1 MGKIT
6 AALLCMALMV
16 PGIMV
21 FAGASSGN
29 LPEESPGPVWS
40 KVNSYSFEMQ
50 IMPGSS
56 NSVLMDG
63 GSGTLPSP
71 GQRVG
76 LPPECREA
84 LSVVPGWLRDDLQLK
99 FRVLPHDQ
107 AVTLANLILDDEGNR
122 TMDEIAFVAAHLSRE
137 TIMNEYFFPSIIK
150 DNAELVYAHDEL
162 VPYATIVEKDDYTT
176 IVYNTEEGPL
186 ELPRDIYYW
195 YVVHPDLGDELPTY
209 VDPDYNYVE
218 DSPRDRDYGV
228 PPPRGKFWRDWF
240 FVHNKTGQPLLPD
253 LLNST
258 TTFLDGIRAVNT
270 WISESMTF
278 TSDNERPNQPVR
290 IYQKG
295 IGRCGEH
302 QDMRSAAGRA
312 ALLPIVPTSNNAEDH
327 VWNEFWKG
335 RWVHWD
341 GTYDRPYIYE
351 QGWGKT
357 LSSVWNQ
364 RGDGWTWDVTSRYT
378 DVCPLDVTVT
388 DQRGLPADGALVEI
402 KTEMYY
408 VEELKTTTNF
418 ATTDHTGK
426 LTFMLG
432 DERNYWGTADGG
444 ELGNDP
450 LTGDVAPREIA
461 MNTSAGT
468 EYSVSF
474 RLPKS
479 AESPKYTPL
488 PTGNS
493 GHFAFKA
500 NITYRVKDHITR
512 GKNAFTGDTFED
524 RGPGGDITAF
534 ILDQD
539 EMRAYSMGGPFV
551 APYYRERVEG
561 DQVEFTL
568 WNYEPYYLV
577 LWNGYSQRTVKTV
590 NVSVDIW
597 GFVESSIDMEP
608 GEEFELGELMEV
620 SGMAHGSQGIDEV
633 RVMVRNM
640 TDWME
645 AYVFQVDPSEYF
657 WNVDVPTTGFP
668 IGELEIW
675 AMATDGNH
683 THYSVATVMMV
694 DTRPPEVVIR
704 DASEGPYHVEDTI
717 TISGSVDDFGTIEE
731 LYYTVDGTTS
741 PATPIMVPSDGN
753 WFLTIDLYDIGYG
766 DHSITVFARD
776 ASGNTGSDTIELD
789 IGESEPPF
797 VRVLSPESGTL
808 VRKGEPVTFT
818 GEVFDNIEVSGLS
831 LSVDGGRTMDI
842 TSSIRPDGSFSHDM
856 GTNEAYL
863 QDGPHTISVTAL
875 DPSGNEFCVDREIII
890 DGTAPGII
898 FRTEEGR
905 LFGPHHPIPITG
917 ELEDENGI
925 GSFRWSLGS
934 LGPFDAADAV
944 SGGAFELY
952 LGEGLELPEGEVTL
966 TLHAEDTVGNSREL
980 ELDLFFDP
988 AGPTIELGE
997 VPELVLKGEDL
1008 RLTGSVF
1015 DESGLK
1021 EVEISADGLGV
1032 IRSIYGT
1039 GPLNIDEMIDTKA
1052 FPPGERT
1059 VRVRAVDSLGNEAVG
1074 EVTVSVVSLTT
1085 DSDDDGMP
1093 DWWEYMMGTD
1103 LLVDDS
1109 GLDPDGDGFTNLEE
1123 YRGSDGRG
1131 GNDDYTDPR
1140 DAGSHPSPVSG
1151 EEGGSSLSLV
1161 LLFLGIILVLGSI
1174 IFIFARIMKRG

>member
-1 MGKIT
+1 
-6 AALLCMALMV
+6 
-16 PGIMV
+16 
-21 FAGASSGN
+21 
-29 LPEESPGPVWS
+29 
-40 KVNSYSFEMQ
+40 
-50 IMPGSS
+50 
-56 NSVLMDG
+56 
-63 GSGTLPSP
+63 
-71 GQRVG
+71 
-76 LPPECREA
+76 
-84 LSVVPGWLRDDLQLK
+84 
-99 FRVLPHDQ
+99 
-107 AVTLANLILDDEGNR
+107 
-122 TMDEIAFVAAHLSRE
+122 
-137 TIMNEYFFPSIIK
+137 
-150 DNAELVYAHDEL
+150 
-162 VPYATIVEKDDYTT
+162 
-176 IVYNTEEGPL
+176 
-186 ELPRDIYYW
+186 
-195 YVVHPDLGDELPTY
+195 
-209 VDPDYNYVE
+209 
-218 DSPRDRDYGV
+218 
-228 PPPRGKFWRDWF
+228 
-240 FVHNKTGQPLLPD
+240 
-253 LLNST
+253 
-258 TTFLDGIRAVNT
+258 
-270 WISESMTF
+270 
-278 TSDNERPNQPVR
+278 
-290 IYQKG
+290 
-295 IGRCGEH
+295 
-302 QDMRSAAGRA
+302 
-312 ALLPIVPTSNNAEDH
+312 
-327 VWNEFWKG
+327 
-335 RWVHWD
+335 
-341 GTYDRPYIYE
+341 
-351 QGWGKT
+351 
-357 LSSVWNQ
+357 
-364 RGDGWTWDVTSRYT
+364 
-378 DVCPLDVTVT
+378 
-388 DQRGLPADGALVEI
+388 
-402 KTEMYY
+402 
-408 VEELKTTTNF
+408 
-418 ATTDHTGK
+418 
-426 LTFMLG
+426 
-432 DERNYWGTADGG
+432 
-444 ELGNDP
+444 
-450 LTGDVAPREIA
+450 
-461 MNTSAGT
+461 
-468 EYSVSF
+468 
-474 RLPKS
+474 
-479 AESPKYTPL
+479 
-488 PTGNS
+488 
-493 GHFAFKA
+493 
-500 NITYRVKDHITR
+500 KDHITR

-890 DGTAPGII
+890 DGSALGII

-1109 GLDPDGDGFTNLEE
+1109 GLDPDGDGFTNL
-1123 YRGSDGRG
+1123 
-1131 GNDDYTDPR
+1131 
-1140 DAGSHPSPVSG
+1140 
-1151 EEGGSSLSLV
+1151 
-1161 LLFLGIILVLGSI
+1161 
-1174 IFIFARIMKRG
+1174 